1 MACGAILIDSVEV
14 VREAVLAEDF
24 PARGA
29 DFGID

>member
-24 PARGA
+24 PAGGA
-29 DFGID
+29 DFGIY